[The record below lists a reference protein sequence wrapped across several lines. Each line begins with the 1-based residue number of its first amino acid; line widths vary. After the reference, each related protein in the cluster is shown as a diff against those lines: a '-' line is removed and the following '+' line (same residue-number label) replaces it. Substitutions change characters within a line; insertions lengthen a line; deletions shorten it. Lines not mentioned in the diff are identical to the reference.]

1 VGSSETSY
9 VYKYGRGYNWFVN
22 EGILELKKLLLVYPQ
37 SDVIL
42 NFGVNDLGNISKYI
56 QIYQELIN
64 TYPKAHFYVMAVNP
78 VDDVKYPS
86 LVQRNKTTKLVT
98 IFNSIL
104 KSAFPDCYIDTYSYL
119 ESSGYETLDGCHY
132 TTATCL
138 KIYHYTLSEI
148 QKNSILIYVLDEKNN
163 IFDHQNIYVN
173 YYIRNVSLYEDLYQA
188 FLKSKD
194 FLLKKINT
202 ISLKSGKI
210 NYHIIK
216 NNILYIE
223 SFRNYI
229 VIHTSISDYTL
240 RYTLK
245 KIHKKLGNEF
255 VRLAHAEGVFRT
267 QDVLIS
273 EEKL

>member
-1 VGSSETSY
+1 MIKILWLLESKINSD
-9 VYKYGRGYNWFVN
+9 FIN
-22 EGILELKKLLLVYPQ
+22 EISDELELKIQISSSFEKETIY
-37 SDVIL
+37 DVIIL
-42 NFGVNDLGNISKYI
+42 ENLTIIS
-56 QIYQELIN
+56 
-64 TYPKAHFYVMAVNP
+64 H
-78 VDDVKYPS
+78 
-86 LVQRNKTTKLVT
+86 
-98 IFNSIL
+98 
-104 KSAFPDCYIDTYSYL
+104 
-119 ESSGYETLDGCHY
+119 
-132 TTATCL
+132 
-138 KIYHYTLSEI
+138 LSEI

-229 VIHTSISDYTL
+229 VIHTSI
-240 RYTLK
+240 
-245 KIHKKLGNEF
+245 
-255 VRLAHAEGVFRT
+255 
-267 QDVLIS
+267 
-273 EEKL
+273 

>member
-1 VGSSETSY
+1 MIKILWLLESKINSD
-9 VYKYGRGYNWFVN
+9 FIN
-22 EGILELKKLLLVYPQ
+22 EISDELELKIQISSSFEKETIY
-37 SDVIL
+37 DVIIL
-42 NFGVNDLGNISKYI
+42 ENLAIIS
-56 QIYQELIN
+56 
-64 TYPKAHFYVMAVNP
+64 H
-78 VDDVKYPS
+78 
-86 LVQRNKTTKLVT
+86 
-98 IFNSIL
+98 
-104 KSAFPDCYIDTYSYL
+104 
-119 ESSGYETLDGCHY
+119 
-132 TTATCL
+132 
-138 KIYHYTLSEI
+138 LSEI

-202 ISLKSGKI
+202 ISLKPPIPFSLALMTSTF
-210 NYHIIK
+210 
-216 NNILYIE
+216 ILYIE

-255 VRLAHAEGVFRT
+255 VQCHKSYLVNLNNVICIKENTIELKNEVTLPIGNKYK
-267 QDVLIS
+267 QNLYNLIY
-273 EEKL
+273 K

>member
-1 VGSSETSY
+1 
-9 VYKYGRGYNWFVN
+9 
-22 EGILELKKLLLVYPQ
+22 
-37 SDVIL
+37 
-42 NFGVNDLGNISKYI
+42 
-56 QIYQELIN
+56 
-64 TYPKAHFYVMAVNP
+64 M
-78 VDDVKYPS
+78 
-86 LVQRNKTTKLVT
+86 
-98 IFNSIL
+98 
-104 KSAFPDCYIDTYSYL
+104 

-255 VRLAHAEGVFRT
+255 VQCHKSYLVNLNNVICIKENTIELKNEVTLPIGNKYK
-267 QDVLIS
+267 QNLYNLIY
-273 EEKL
+273 K

>member
-1 VGSSETSY
+1 MIKILWLLESKINSD
-9 VYKYGRGYNWFVN
+9 FIN
-22 EGILELKKLLLVYPQ
+22 EISDELELKIQISSSFEKETIY
-37 SDVIL
+37 DVIIL
-42 NFGVNDLGNISKYI
+42 ENLAIIS
-56 QIYQELIN
+56 
-64 TYPKAHFYVMAVNP
+64 H
-78 VDDVKYPS
+78 
-86 LVQRNKTTKLVT
+86 
-98 IFNSIL
+98 
-104 KSAFPDCYIDTYSYL
+104 
-119 ESSGYETLDGCHY
+119 
-132 TTATCL
+132 
-138 KIYHYTLSEI
+138 LSEI

-229 VIHTSISDYTL
+229 VIIP
-240 RYTLK
+240 
-245 KIHKKLGNEF
+245 
-255 VRLAHAEGVFRT
+255 
-267 QDVLIS
+267 
-273 EEKL
+273 